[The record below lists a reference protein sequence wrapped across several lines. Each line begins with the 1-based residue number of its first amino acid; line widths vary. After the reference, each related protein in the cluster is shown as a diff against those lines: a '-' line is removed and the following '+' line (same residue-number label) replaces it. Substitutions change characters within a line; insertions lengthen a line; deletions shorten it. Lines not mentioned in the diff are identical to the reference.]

1 MIYKLKKN
9 RHKMKIRIN
18 DKKIN
23 EIKVINILYV
33 VLSVVRKIIVIPLA
47 ITQLIISFPFFIVI
61 NLLFGLNKA
70 NKHMDNIAL
79 NWIELLKQ

>member
-1 MIYKLKKN
+1 
-9 RHKMKIRIN
+9 MKIRIN

-33 VLSVVRKIIVIPLA
+33 VLSVVRKIIVVPLA
-47 ITQLIISFPFFIVI
+47 ITQLIISSPFFIVI

-70 NKHMDNIAL
+70 NKYMDNIAL
-79 NWIELLKQ
+79 NWIELFSNYR

>member
-1 MIYKLKKN
+1 
-9 RHKMKIRIN
+9 MKIELTVNNKPFKETILF
-18 DKKIN
+18 
-23 EIKVINILYV
+23 NILYV

>member
-1 MIYKLKKN
+1 
-9 RHKMKIRIN
+9 MKIRIN
-18 DKKIN
+18 DKKIS

-70 NKHMDNIAL
+70 NKYMDNIAL
-79 NWIELLKQ
+79 NWIELFSNYR

>member
-1 MIYKLKKN
+1 
-9 RHKMKIRIN
+9 MKIRIN
-18 DKKIN
+18 DKKIS

-61 NLLFGLNKA
+61 NLLFGFNKA

-79 NWIELLKQ
+79 NWIELFSNYR

>member
-1 MIYKLKKN
+1 
-9 RHKMKIRIN
+9 MKIRIN

-47 ITQLIISFPFFIVI
+47 ITQIVLNFPFFIVI
-61 NLLFGLNKA
+61 SLLFGLNKA
-70 NKHMDNIAL
+70 NKYMDNIVL
-79 NWIELLKQ
+79 NWMELFSNYR

>member
-1 MIYKLKKN
+1 
-9 RHKMKIRIN
+9 MKIRIN

-33 VLSVVRKIIVIPLA
+33 VLSVVRKIIVIAMA
-47 ITQLIISFPFFIVI
+47 ITQLILSFPFFIVI

-70 NKHMDNIAL
+70 NKYMDNIAL
-79 NWIELLKQ
+79 NWMELFSNYR